1 MTMVDDVNSA
11 KPVLIDGID
20 PVTFEVIRHRLWAIN
35 DDQAM
40 MAARLSGSPVVYEA
54 LDFNAAILTPD
65 GRGIY
70 AGIYILHH
78 ATSLDVFVQKIIEQ
92 WAPEE
97 IRDGDLFFSND
108 PWSGALHANDGI
120 LAAPIFAQGELIAWS
135 GIVMHD
141 NDVGSSAP
149 GSFVVGAR
157 ERFAEAPLFPPIKIA
172 ENFELRPDLEAAY
185 LYNHRT
191 PELNALNLR
200 ARLASLRVTRDRLQ
214 DLVEQYGLAAFRAA
228 RDGVIDYTEAIARR
242 RLLEI
247 PDGTWF
253 DQVYLDHDGN
263 DNEIY
268 PICCRLIKRADQLIV
283 DFDGTAAEAPGAINC
298 AAPAM
303 EAAVIGVFFVLI
315 CHDLPWSVGAARR
328 MVKIISEPG
337 TVNNASPNAGVS
349 MASIQ
354 ATISTQDAVSVAMGK
369 MLLASPSLHDE
380 SQACWASGHNLLV
393 FAGIDRFGERFALPL
408 LDACGGGGGARTF
421 GDGIDSGGILHSMS
435 ATIPNV
441 ETTESR
447 APVLQLYRRQS
458 RDSGGPGRFRG
469 GVGIEFA
476 IVPHRASQPLID
488 IAVASGVSQPE
499 GHGLC
504 GAGPAAVKSNVIFR
518 DTDIWERFAA
528 GKMPV
533 TDAEFTFQSRELM
546 EAKEHTELR
555 HSDVHVSVAP
565 GGGGYG
571 DPLRRDADAV
581 VRDLRAGLISTTI
594 AESIYGVVLCGNAM
608 DAVATESR
616 REQLRRERMAA
627 SRPVSGEIRVE
638 PITDYELLFATGDTL
653 DAVSVNG
660 SKLIRCNVCGQ
671 KLSAYDEDPRSGS
684 VVRELPIYAVS
695 PQNHLGDEE
704 RFILREYSCPACGT
718 AIGMDVQLTSE
729 PLLPDGHFA

>member
-1 MTMVDDVNSA
+1 MTIADETNTR
-11 KPVLIDGID
+11 PVLADGID
-20 PVTFEVIRHRLWAIN
+20 PITFEVIRHRLWAIN

-78 ATSLDVFVQKIIEQ
+78 ATSLDIFVEKILEKWNLEDIH
-92 WAPEE
+92 
-97 IRDGDLFFSND
+97 DGDLFFSND

-120 LAAPIFAQGELIAWS
+120 LVAPIFAEDELIAWS

-200 ARLASLRVTRDRLQ
+200 ARLASLRVTRDRLR
-214 DLVEQYGLAAFRAA
+214 DLVEQYGLPAFRAA

-242 RLLEI
+242 RLAEI

-253 DQVYLDHDGN
+253 DQIYLDHDGN

-268 PICCRLIKRADQLIV
+268 PIRCAVTKQGEQLTV
-283 DFDGTAAEAPGAINC
+283 DFTGTAAEAPGAINC

-303 EAAVIGVFFVLI
+303 EAAVIGTFFVLI

-328 MVKIISEPG
+328 LIKIVSEPG
-337 TVNNASPNAGVS
+337 TVNNASSTAGVS
-349 MASIQ
+349 MASIM

-380 SQACWASGHNLLV
+380 AQACWASGHNLLV
-393 FAGIDRFGERFALPL
+393 LAGVDRFGEGLALPL

-447 APVLQLYRRQS
+447 APVLQIFRRQS
-458 RDSGGPGRFRG
+458 ADSGGPGRFRG
-469 GVGIEFA
+469 GVGIEFGF
-476 IVPHRASQPLID
+476 VPHKTPAPLTD

-504 GAGPAAVKSNVIFR
+504 GGGPASVKFNVVLR
-518 DTDIWERFAA
+518 DTDIWAQFAA
-528 GKMPV
+528 GALPTSSEELK
-533 TDAEFTFQSRELM
+533 FGSREVL
-546 EAKEHTELR
+546 EAKQRTELAKA
-555 HSDVHVSVAP
+555 DVHISLAP

-571 DPLRRDADAV
+571 DPLRRDPEAV
-581 VRDLRAGLISTTI
+581 MRDVRAGLVSQQI
-594 AESIYGVVLCGNAM
+594 AESIYGLVMSGGQI
-608 DAVATESR
+608 DAGATEAR
-616 REQLRRERMAA
+616 RADLRQARLAA
-627 SRPVSGEIRVE
+627 SRPVGAAAALNQISDTTV
-638 PITDYELLFATGDTL
+638 LHSVGDTV
-653 DAVSVNG
+653 DAVSSG
-660 SKLIRCNVCGQ
+660 GEKAICCTVCSQ
-671 KLSAYDEDPRSGS
+671 RLSAYDEDYKSGA
-684 VVRELPIYAVS
+684 VVRELPIDAIS
-695 PQNHLGDEE
+695 PHNKLGDVKQ
-704 RFILREYSCPACGT
+704 FVLREFSCPGCGT
-718 AIGMDVQLTSE
+718 AIAMDVQRATE
-729 PLLPDGHFA
+729 PLLPEERFFG

>member
-1 MTMVDDVNSA
+1 MTIVDDA
-11 KPVLIDGID
+11 KTRTPLFADDID

-70 AGIYILHH
+70 AGIYILQH
-78 ATSLDVFVQKIIEQ
+78 ATSLDIFVQKVLAQ
-92 WAPEE
+92 WEAEE

-120 LAAPIFAQGELIAWS
+120 LAAPIFAEGELVAWS

-172 ENFELRPDLEAAY
+172 ENFELRADLEAAY

-200 ARLASLRVTRDRLQ
+200 ARLASLRITRDRLR
-214 DLVEQYGLAAFRAA
+214 DLVAQYGLPAFRAA

-247 PDGTWF
+247 PDGTWY
-253 DQVYLDHDGN
+253 DQIYIDHDGN
-263 DNEIY
+263 QKEIY
-268 PICCRLIKRADQLIV
+268 PICCRVTKEADQLTV
-283 DFDGTAAEAPGAINC
+283 DFTGTATEAPGAINC

-303 EAAVIGVFFVLI
+303 EAAVVGVFFVLI

-328 MVKIISEPG
+328 LLKIVSEPG
-337 TVNNASPNAGVS
+337 TVNNASNGAGVS
-349 MASIQ
+349 MASIM

-369 MLLASPSLHDE
+369 MLLASPNLKDE
-380 SQACWASGHNLLV
+380 AQACWASGHNLLV
-393 FAGIDRFGERFALPL
+393 LAGIDRFGESLALPL

-421 GDGIDSGGILHSMS
+421 ADGIDSGGILHSMS

-447 APVLQLYRRQS
+447 APVLQIFRRQS

-469 GVGIEFA
+469 GVGIEFGL
-476 IVPHRASQPLID
+476 VPHRTPAPLTD

-504 GAGPAAVKSNVIFR
+504 GGGPAAVKSNIVLR
-518 DTDIWERFAA
+518 GTDIWAQFASGSLPTSADELRFA
-528 GKMPV
+528 
-533 TDAEFTFQSRELM
+533 SREVM
-546 EAKEHTELR
+546 EAKQRTELR
-555 HSDVHVSVAP
+555 RDDVHVSVAP

-571 DPLRRDADAV
+571 DPLRRDPEAV
-581 VRDLRAGLISTTI
+581 ARDVRAGLVSAEV
-594 AESIYGVVLCGNAM
+594 AESIYGLVLSGEQA
-608 DAVATESR
+608 DVAETEAR
-616 REQLRRERMAA
+616 REQLRSARLAA
-627 SRPVSGEIRVE
+627 SRPVSADVKRDPVDGGELIHAV
-638 PITDYELLFATGDTL
+638 GDTL
-653 DAVSVNG
+653 NAVGANG
-660 SKLIRCNVCGQ
+660 EKLICCAVCAQ
-671 KLSAYDEDPRSGS
+671 RLSRYDEDFKTGA
-684 VVRELPIYAVS
+684 VVRELPIDAVS
-695 PQNHLGDEE
+695 PQNRLGDVEA
-704 RFILREYSCPACGT
+704 FVLREYSCPGCGT
-718 AIGMDVQLTSE
+718 AIAIDVQLTTE
-729 PLLPDGHFA
+729 PLLPEGRFF